1 MNRTRRLVLKT
12 AGSVLIITAAGG
24 VLWGATRTSTSAR
37 EPWSRVTEGFG
48 DVRLN
53 ILAYAILAPN
63 PHNMQPWQVRLDDAL
78 AFSVFCDLDR
88 LLPETDP
95 PSRQITIGFGCFL
108 ELARQAAAEAGY
120 RADIE
125 YYPEGEHGE
134 SIDARPVARVSL
146 VPDAELAPDPLFA
159 SALHRRTNRFGY
171 DTDRAVDAESLDTIT
186 AATVPGVIADATA
199 SADEVEVLRQLTVDA
214 WHAEWSN
221 AATRRESIEVTRLGK
236 REVTEAPWG
245 ITLDGAFNSTLAAVG
260 VLNREGMDD
269 PETAAYR
276 ESAAFYEA
284 GCRSAMA
291 FVWSSTATNT
301 RQDQLEAGRAWIR
314 MQQAATEAGLA
325 FQPLSQALQE
335 FPAMAAHYERAHEL
349 LAAED
354 GATVQMLA
362 RLGYARDVGP
372 APREPLESKLIVG

>member
-1 MNRTRRLVLKT
+1 MNKKRRLILKT
-12 AGSVLIITAAGG
+12 AGSAILITAAGG
-24 VLWGATRTSTSAR
+24 VLWGTTRTSKSAR
-37 EPWSRVTEGFG
+37 EPWSRATEGFS

-53 ILAYAILAPN
+53 VLAYAILAPN

-78 AFSVFCDLDR
+78 SFSLFCNTDR

-134 SIDARPVARVSL
+134 TIDGRPVARVVL
-146 VPDAELAPDPLFA
+146 VEDADVARDPLFET
-159 SALHRRTNRFGY
+159 ALTRRTNRFGY
-171 DTDRAVDAESLDTIT
+171 DTDRAVDATDLEAMVL
-186 AATVPGVIADATA
+186 ATVPGVMVGATA
-199 SADEVEVLRQLTVDA
+199 DTGQVEELRQLTVEA
-214 WHAEWSN
+214 WQTEWSN
-221 AATRRESIEVTRLGK
+221 APTRRESIEVTRFGK
-236 REVTEAPWG
+236 REVAESPWG
-245 ITLDGAFNSTLAAVG
+245 ISLDGAFNSTLAAVG
-260 VLNREGMDD
+260 VLSREGMDD

-301 RQDQLEAGRAWIR
+301 RSDQLDAGRAWIR
-314 MQQAATEAGLA
+314 MQQTATASGLA

-335 FPAMAAHYERAHEL
+335 FPAMAAHYERTHAL
-349 LAAED
+349 LAPED
-354 GATVQMLA
+354 GHTVQMLA
-362 RLGYARDVGP
+362 RLGYAREVGP
-372 APREPLESKLIVG
+372 SPREPLESKLIVG